1 MWGPE
6 GGRPYGQAWGRT
18 GSSAS
23 APRVVTVAAGRV
35 AAPFSAATETVLHLH
50 RAANAVRQHVEQ
62 EVLRPRQL
70 TWTGFVVLRTVW
82 AARRIETRHV
92 AEQAGISKATLT
104 GVVDTLSGRGLVRRT
119 THPDDGRLVLLQ
131 LTRKGQRLV
140 RELLPESQTAEAFA
154 LSYLEPGEFA
164 SVTAALRGLIDHLE
178 RSR

>member
-6 GGRPYGQAWGRT
+6 GGRPYGQAR
-18 GSSAS
+18 
-23 APRVVTVAAGRV
+23 GRV
-35 AAPFSAATETVLHLH
+35 GVGTIARDTVTATVGRDGVFTGATEAVLHLH

-62 EVLRPRQL
+62 EVLRPKQL

-104 GVVDTLSGRGLVRRT
+104 GVVDTLSGRGLMKRT
-119 THPDDGRLVLLQ
+119 NHPDDGRLVLLQ
-131 LTRKGQRLV
+131 LTRKGHRLI
-140 RELLPESQTAEAFA
+140 RELLPESQTAESYA
-154 LSYLEPGEFA
+154 LSCLDAAELA
-164 SVTAALRGLIDHLE
+164 RITAALRGLVDHLD

>member
-1 MWGPE
+1 VT
-6 GGRPYGQAWGRT
+6 ATVGRT
-18 GSSAS
+18 TDRDA
-23 APRVVTVAAGRV
+23 
-35 AAPFSAATETVLHLH
+35 FSGATETVLHLH

-62 EVLRPRQL
+62 IVLRPRQL

-104 GVVDTLSGRGLVRRT
+104 GVVDTLAGRGLMRRS
-119 THPDDGRLVLLQ
+119 THPGDGRLVLLQ
-131 LTRKGQRLV
+131 LTRKGQRLI

-154 LSYLEPGEFA
+154 LSYLEPGELPRM
-164 SVTAALRGLIDHLE
+164 TAALRGLVDHLE

>member
-6 GGRPYGQAWGRT
+6 GGRPYGQAR
-18 GSSAS
+18 
-23 APRVVTVAAGRV
+23 GRV
-35 AAPFSAATETVLHLH
+35 GTGTFARDTVTTAVGREGGAFTGATQAVLHLH

-82 AARRIETRHV
+82 VARRIETRHV

-104 GVVDTLSGRGLVRRT
+104 GVVDTLSGRGLMKRSN
-119 THPDDGRLVLLQ
+119 HPDDGRLVLLQ
-131 LTRKGQRLV
+131 LTRKGHRLI
-140 RELLPESQTAEAFA
+140 RELLPEAEKAESYA
-154 LSYLEPGEFA
+154 LSYLDPGELA
-164 SVTAALRGLIDHLE
+164 LITTALRGLVDHLE